1 MNINTLKKPILK
13 DYINLAIL
21 SAVWGTAFI
30 GIEIAIQ
37 QLDVFQVT
45 FGRVVIAFLF
55 LLPFVLYKGL
65 VLPKDSKTWFLL
77 SISAILNTT
86 IPFSLINHGQE
97 YITSGMSALM
107 LGFGPFITLLLG
119 QYLTHDEKISKYKII
134 SIVFGFTGLVLLL
147 GDNIIASNIAQL
159 KGQSFVLMASL
170 SYALSSLVI
179 RKITGISYLSLSF
192 LMFGISALILTPI
205 VFVLYSDYVFTVNN
219 STIAIL
225 YLGILPTAIA
235 SIYRV
240 KMVQEVGIQ
249 FMSQVAYLIPIFA
262 MVWAWLVLDE
272 IPKAITLVALVIV
285 LLGLYIRSKSD

>member
-1 MNINTLKKPILK
+1 MNKILNKPILK

-30 GIEIAIQ
+30 GIEIAIE

-45 FGRVVIAFLF
+45 FGRVIVAFLF
-55 LLPFVLYKGL
+55 LLPFVLYKKL
-65 VLPKDSKTWFLL
+65 TLPKDKKTWILL
-77 SISAILNTT
+77 SISAVLNTT

-97 YITSGMSALM
+97 FITSGMSALM

-119 QYLTHDEKISKYKII
+119 QYLTSDEKISKYKII

-147 GDNIIASNIAQL
+147 GDNIIASNMSEL

-179 RKITGISYLSLSF
+179 RKITGVSYLNLSF
-192 LMFGISALILTPI
+192 LMFGISAVVLTPI
-205 VFVLYSDYVFTVNN
+205 IIYLYTDYVFVVNN

-262 MVWAWLVLDE
+262 MIWAWLVLDE
-272 IPKAITLVALVIV
+272 IPKAIILVALIIV
-285 LLGLYIRSKSD
+285 LMGLYVRSKSD

>member
-1 MNINTLKKPILK
+1 MNKTLNKPILK

-45 FGRVVIAFLF
+45 FGRVVVAFFF
-55 LLPFVLYKGL
+55 LLPFVLYKKL
-65 VLPKDSKTWFLL
+65 TLPKDKKTWLL
-77 SISAILNTT
+77 ITLSAVLNTT

-97 YITSGMSALM
+97 FITSGMSALM
-107 LGFGPFITLLLG
+107 LGFGPFITLMLG
-119 QYLTHDEKISKYKII
+119 QYLTNDEKISKYKII
-134 SIVFGFTGLVLLL
+134 SIIFGFTGLILLL

-159 KGQSFVLMASL
+159 KGQGFVLMASL

-179 RKITGISYLSLSF
+179 RKITGVSYLTLTF
-192 LMFGISALILTPI
+192 LMFGVSALILSPI
-205 VFVLYSDYVFTVNN
+205 VIYLYSNYVFTINN

-235 SIYRV
+235 QIFRV

-272 IPKAITLVALVIV
+272 IPKLITLVSLVIV
-285 LLGLYIRSKSD
+285 LLGLYVRSKSD

>member
-1 MNINTLKKPILK
+1 MNKILNKPILK

-30 GIEIAIQ
+30 GIEIAIE

-45 FGRVVIAFLF
+45 FGRVIVAFLF
-55 LLPFVLYKGL
+55 LLPFVLYKKL
-65 VLPKDSKTWFLL
+65 TLPKDKKTWILL
-77 SISAILNTT
+77 SISAVLNTT

-97 YITSGMSALM
+97 FITSGMSALM

-119 QYLTHDEKISKYKII
+119 QYLTSDEKISKYKII

-147 GDNIIASNIAQL
+147 GDNIIASNMSEL
-159 KGQSFVLMASL
+159 KGQGFVLMASL

-179 RKITGISYLSLSF
+179 RKITGVSYLNLSF
-192 LMFGISALILTPI
+192 LMFGISAVVLTPI
-205 VFVLYSDYVFTVNN
+205 IIYLYSDYIFVFNN

-262 MVWAWLVLDE
+262 MIWAWLVLDE

-285 LLGLYIRSKSD
+285 LTGLYVRSKSD

>member
-1 MNINTLKKPILK
+1 MKNTLHKPIFK

-30 GIEIAIQ
+30 GIEIAIE

-45 FGRVVIAFLF
+45 FGRVVVAFLF
-55 LLPFVLYKGL
+55 LLPFVLYKKL
-65 VLPKDSKTWFLL
+65 TLPKNKKTWALITL
-77 SISAILNTT
+77 SAILNTT
-86 IPFSLINHGQE
+86 IPFSLINHGQDF
-97 YITSGMSALM
+97 ITSGMSALM

-119 QYLTHDEKISKYKII
+119 QYLTSDEKISKYKII

-147 GDNIIASNIAQL
+147 GNNIIASNIAEL
-159 KGQSFVLMASL
+159 KGQGYVLMASL

-179 RKITGISYLSLSF
+179 RKITGVSYLNLSF
-192 LMFGISALILTPI
+192 LMFGISALILSPI
-205 VFVLYSDYVFTVNN
+205 VIYLYSDYVFVINN
-219 STIAIL
+219 STLSIL

-262 MVWAWLVLDE
+262 MIWAWLVLNE
-272 IPKAITLVALVIV
+272 IPKLITLVSLIV
-285 LLGLYIRSKSD
+285 VLIGLYIRSKSD

>member
-1 MNINTLKKPILK
+1 MNNQLNKPILK
-13 DYINLAIL
+13 DYFNLFAL
-21 SAVWGTAFI
+21 SAIWGTAFI
-30 GIEIAIQ
+30 GIEIAIE

-45 FGRVVIAFLF
+45 FGRVIVAFFF
-55 LLPFVLYKGL
+55 LLPFVLYKKL
-65 VLPKDSKTWFLL
+65 SLPKDKKTWALL

-97 YITSGMSALM
+97 FITSGMSALM

-119 QYLTHDEKISKYKII
+119 QYLTSDEKISKYKII
-134 SIVFGFTGLVLLL
+134 SILFGFAGLVLLL
-147 GDNIIASNIAQL
+147 GDNIIASNIDEL
-159 KGQSFVLMASL
+159 KGQGFVLMASL

-179 RKITGISYLSLSF
+179 RKTTGVSYLNLSF
-192 LMFGISALILTPI
+192 LMCGVSAVILIPILFFVYDNISFSL
-205 VFVLYSDYVFTVNN
+205 NN
-219 STIAIL
+219 STIAII

-262 MVWAWLVLDE
+262 MIWAWLVLDE
-272 IPKAITLVALVIV
+272 IPKTITLVALVVV
-285 LLGLYIRSKSD
+285 LTGLYIRSRSN